1 MANYI
6 KENYSVFDKILN
18 ILVDSSQST
27 EWKNGEHRIEFKN
40 LNLAGYREFLYNLSE
55 IEIQANSQLYQ
66 QYQFCQN
73 LFRLCERYK
82 SIGMDAFNG
91 NEIKFYELLKDNMW
105 QWLKQDLNL
114 VLKDSERKHY
124 TKLAFD
130 YKNEGNASVQ
140 FNSYLA
146 STKEAAMNNI
156 HKKVNFG

>member
-1 MANYI
+1 MINYI
-6 KENYSVFDKILN
+6 KENYSVFAKVLD
-18 ILVDSSQST
+18 ILVDSSPAT
-27 EWKNGEHRIEFKN
+27 EWKSEEHRIEFKN
-40 LNLAGYREFLYNLSE
+40 LNLAGYRDFLYQLSNV
-55 IEIQANSQLYQ
+55 EIQANSQLYQ

-73 LFRLCERYK
+73 LFRLCDRYK
-82 SIGMDAFNG
+82 SIGSDAFNG
-91 NEIKFYELLKDNMW
+91 NEIKYYELLKENMW

-114 VLKDSERKHY
+114 VLKESERKHY